1 MAPSLRYPCNA
12 RSFFTDQDTRA
23 IGGGVVLWRGYFQS
37 VRPAIN
43 KILINIDISTGA
55 MYQPGEFI
63 TLALDF
69 LNQSGR
75 PNALAP
81 RHGLP
86 DRERLRLQHFVAGA
100 KVTTPYRVHDPDG
113 HRLVKGITR
122 ESARE
127 RRFEI
132 GDGETM
138 SVMEYF
144 QNQLNI
150 PLQFP
155 DLICVE
161 VCTIAPFPCWAL
173 TSCSLLEAS

>member
-55 MYQPGEFI
+55 MYQPGDFI

-75 PNALAP
+75 PNALSP
-81 RHGLP
+81 RYGLP

-113 HRLVKGITR
+113 RRLVKGITR
-122 ESARE
+122 ESARD

-150 PLQFP
+150 QLQFP
-155 DLICVE
+155 DSICVE
-161 VCTIAPFPCWAL
+161 VCMTLFLFPDGLSHLVAR
-173 TSCSLLEAS
+173 